1 MARKNTAA
9 GTADADRQPVFEDL
23 LAEAEVLAEKME
35 EGGLS
40 LDESIQAYEKGVA
53 NLRLC
58 ADLLRTAEEKV
69 QVLLEKNGAFRLEEL
84 DARSADSDDG
94 DEDGEDGY

>member
-9 GTADADRQPVFEDL
+9 DATNAEAKPVFEDL

-84 DARSADSDDG
+84 DARADDSDD
-94 DEDGEDGY
+94 DEADEEDGY